1 MPLTY
6 RVAHQQ
12 EINNILR
19 TWRFPLYFSKPVMNH
34 MVHFLDGVMTRGFS
48 GTLTDIHRESC
59 HSQDRRTL
67 SHFLTH
73 GKWNEQHLMRIIQQ
87 QSWENIK
94 REAKHTQEPIFVII
108 NDTVCRKT
116 KPSSQA
122 LSPMQGTDFHY
133 SHTEG
138 KSVWG
143 HAVVQEF
150 IRCGEKAFPYAFS
163 RYESEQNS
171 KIDIACELLSMV
183 PKSSFSTYVLMD
195 TWYPAQSVLETC
207 ALSGFHVISGIK
219 TNRIIYPYGIRQSI
233 KEFASH
239 IHKEDTDLV
248 TVGHASYHVYR
259 YEGKL
264 NFIENAVVLLCW
276 DATQPMT
283 LQTMRAFLSTDVSLS
298 NEQILTYYSKRWAIE
313 TYFRTMKSNFSFNG
327 YQIRSTVAVKRFWT
341 LLSFTAMFC
350 SVTGHGDIL
359 TGLRSWQNK
368 KTESWIEFVYYEA
381 KAGTQ
386 LDLIKNQLQAA

>member
-34 MVHFLDGVMTRGFS
+34 RVHFLDGVMTRGFS

-87 QSWENIK
+87 QSWESIK
-94 REAKHTQEPIFVII
+94 REAKHTQEPIFAII
-108 NDTVCRKT
+108 DDTVCRKT

-163 RYESEQNS
+163 RYESEQ
-171 KIDIACELLSMV
+171 
-183 PKSSFSTYVLMD
+183 
-195 TWYPAQSVLETC
+195 
-207 ALSGFHVISGIK
+207 
-219 TNRIIYPYGIRQSI
+219 
-233 KEFASH
+233 
-239 IHKEDTDLV
+239 
-248 TVGHASYHVYR
+248 
-259 YEGKL
+259 
-264 NFIENAVVLLCW
+264 
-276 DATQPMT
+276 
-283 LQTMRAFLSTDVSLS
+283 
-298 NEQILTYYSKRWAIE
+298 
-313 TYFRTMKSNFSFNG
+313 
-327 YQIRSTVAVKRFWT
+327 
-341 LLSFTAMFC
+341 
-350 SVTGHGDIL
+350 
-359 TGLRSWQNK
+359 
-368 KTESWIEFVYYEA
+368 
-381 KAGTQ
+381 
-386 LDLIKNQLQAA
+386 